1 MPPPV
6 PRHQYRPSSPPE
18 HSPLPRRLAPPGGQR
33 RSRSRF
39 RREPAYLMPLA
50 TGAAGLLL
58 LLGLTLQGMALQER
72 VQVGAQERLRREE
85 DLLASAAHQLLAALN
100 STHHCLLSLPLARWE
115 ADGGACASPQA
126 LATLRRGVVWAVPVR
141 LLAWRPGSDGLS
153 AELELLLEAGEGRAA
168 RRGQFGARLAG
179 APLQAVDL
187 QARDLGGPLP

>member
-1 MPPPV
+1 MPPPI
-6 PRHQYRPSSPPE
+6 PRHPSSPPG
-18 HSPLPRRLAPPGGQR
+18 HSPLPRRLAHPGGQR
-33 RSRSRF
+33 RSGSRL

-100 STHHCLLSLPLARWE
+100 STHHCLLALPLARWE
-115 ADGGACASPQA
+115 SDGGACASPQA
-126 LATLRRGVVWAVPVR
+126 LAALRRGVVWAVPVR

-168 RRGQFGARLAG
+168 RRGQFGTRLAG